1 MPVPP
6 WEEDKTGGGGGEKDK
21 ELEEGKL
28 GPLGFHSQAVY

>member
-6 WEEDKTGGGGGEKDK
+6 WEEDKTGGGRKDK

-28 GPLGFHSQAVY
+28 GPLGFHLQAVY